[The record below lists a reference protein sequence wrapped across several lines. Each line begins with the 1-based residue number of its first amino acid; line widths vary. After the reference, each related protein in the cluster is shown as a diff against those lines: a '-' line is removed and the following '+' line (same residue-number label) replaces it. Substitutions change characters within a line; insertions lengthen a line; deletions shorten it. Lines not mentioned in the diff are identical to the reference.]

1 MRKIIIIS
9 CVICFCL
16 GYVIRVPKTIIREKE
31 VKVYDLSQDP
41 EIMRA
46 YAKMMGMKLMSREE
60 MEKDNMHQYKLGYQ
74 QGFMEE
80 VKKEMGIN
88 Q

>member
-31 VKVYDLSQDP
+31 VKVYDLSQNP
-41 EIMRA
+41 EMISV
-46 YAKMMGMKLMSREE
+46 YAKAMGMKLISREE
-60 MEKDNMHQYKLGYQ
+60 IEKNNMHQYKLGYQ
-74 QGFMEE
+74 QGFMEG
-80 VKKEMGIN
+80 VKKEMNIN